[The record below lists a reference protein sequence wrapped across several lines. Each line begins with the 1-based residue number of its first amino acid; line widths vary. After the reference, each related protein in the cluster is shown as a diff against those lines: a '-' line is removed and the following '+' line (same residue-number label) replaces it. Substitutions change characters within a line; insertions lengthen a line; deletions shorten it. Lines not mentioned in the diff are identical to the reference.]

1 MTDIYISY
9 EWRIVLCAIFML
21 HIRLLYRT
29 TAEKVKGVHRMRVE
43 QQSQNI
49 IDVVKQS
56 IGPEEKSGAVLSQY
70 TTGAA
75 GAAVEK
81 SSVSD
86 NAKSVNLK
94 DATYAKPA
102 AEDKQTVAEEIEASA
117 TLDAE
122 ERKNQMAVLSNTTS
136 PEDYAK
142 MQEDGFSLDDTT
154 TNTIVTETDKIK
166 AQLAKAGVDI
176 SFFGD
181 DLDYEQM
188 AAITGSEA
196 LARQLAQA
204 MKEADLPCTE
214 ENVRGVMEALS
225 LAQTL
230 QTPGDGAV
238 KYMLDNGMEPT
249 IGNLYKA
256 EYSGSA
262 AYQANPEAAVDMTM
276 FSDQIDAIIARAG
289 LSVDDTSKEACQW
302 LLDNSVP
309 LNEENLAYYMEL
321 KNLSLP
327 VQAEALLGS
336 MAAAV
341 AEGKSPQD
349 ALLVDGQSFAD
360 KAQDACDVIGEATD
374 EDVAYVVDHGMEL
387 NIRSL
392 KEAMAHRSGEETADS
407 ASGDAQE
414 ETAESSADGSTAYT
428 QRELDLLT
436 ARRQLEETRLAMTA
450 QANYALLKKGI
461 QIDTQPLAELVEA
474 LKETENQYYEQLLK
488 GQGVE
493 ASETNVNLFRETTER
508 VNDLKTVPAYVLGA
522 QGVKDASV
530 AKVHDTGR
538 AMRDTFER
546 ANQSYE
552 TLMTAP
558 RADLGDSIQKAFRN
572 VDDILSDIGLE
583 ETEANQR
590 AVRIL
595 GYNQI
600 EITQESVAEM
610 KAADEQVQRVF
621 RNLTPA
627 TVTEMIRRG
636 IDPLDMDFSTLNA
649 TAEQIKK
656 ETGANDERGFGEF
669 LWKLERTE
677 GISQEERASYIGT
690 YRLIHQVEQS
700 DGAAVGALVNQGA
713 DITMRNLMMAV
724 RSERRSGKMDYSV
737 DESFGKVEGS
747 GYSGTSITDQMEAA
761 YQNNCVK
768 DVADLLTPERMKVVA
783 SQTPDWEEMT
793 PEQLK
798 EALAQAQ
805 TDDARKDYAYAK
817 EQLDQLSQSAKMTQD
832 IYTVLQKYDIP
843 NTMTNV
849 MAMEAMVNDRNGVFR
864 QIFGESAKGSHKEE
878 NEEQLARAKEQVL
891 EEFGEAIASP
901 EGLAAAQEQL
911 AEVAE
916 NVMNGM
922 IDSDDVTSL
931 DIREMRLLSAQLSI
945 GSMMA
950 KEEQYAIPVQT
961 ESGVVGISLKVVRGD
976 GEKGLVDITMETKL
990 HGKIAATFQAKEH
1003 GVSGLIASDRE
1014 DTKELLDSRQ
1024 ESLTAVLDSGNEADL
1039 HYACIADLDLN
1050 HFSTGVFGVD
1060 APEQQET
1067 TEKQS
1072 DTTYQVQTTRLYHIA
1087 ESFVRQV
1094 QDLLQGT
1101 DAQGADA

>member
-1 MTDIYISY
+1 
-9 EWRIVLCAIFML
+9 
-21 HIRLLYRT
+21 
-29 TAEKVKGVHRMRVE
+29 
-43 QQSQNI
+43 
-49 IDVVKQS
+49 
-56 IGPEEKSGAVLSQY
+56 
-70 TTGAA
+70 
-75 GAAVEK
+75 
-81 SSVSD
+81 
-86 NAKSVNLK
+86 
-94 DATYAKPA
+94 
-102 AEDKQTVAEEIEASA
+102 
-117 TLDAE
+117 
-122 ERKNQMAVLSNTTS
+122 
-136 PEDYAK
+136 
-142 MQEDGFSLDDTT
+142 
-154 TNTIVTETDKIK
+154 
-166 AQLAKAGVDI
+166 
-176 SFFGD
+176 
-181 DLDYEQM
+181 
-188 AAITGSEA
+188 
-196 LARQLAQA
+196 
-204 MKEADLPCTE
+204 
-214 ENVRGVMEALS
+214 
-225 LAQTL
+225 
-230 QTPGDGAV
+230 
-238 KYMLDNGMEPT
+238 
-249 IGNLYKA
+249 
-256 EYSGSA
+256 
-262 AYQANPEAAVDMTM
+262 
-276 FSDQIDAIIARAG
+276 
-289 LSVDDTSKEACQW
+289 
-302 LLDNSVP
+302 
-309 LNEENLAYYMEL
+309 
-321 KNLSLP
+321 
-327 VQAEALLGS
+327 
-336 MAAAV
+336 
-341 AEGKSPQD
+341 
-349 ALLVDGQSFAD
+349 
-360 KAQDACDVIGEATD
+360 
-374 EDVAYVVDHGMEL
+374 
-387 NIRSL
+387 
-392 KEAMAHRSGEETADS
+392 MAHRSGEETADS

-530 AKVHDTGR
+530 AEVHDTGR

-572 VDDILSDIGLE
+572 VDDILNDIGLE
-583 ETEANQR
+583 ATEANQR

-805 TDDARKDYAYAK
+805 TDDASQDYAYAK

-891 EEFGEAIASP
+891 EDFGEAIASP

-916 NVMNGM
+916 NVMKGM

>member
-1 MTDIYISY
+1 
-9 EWRIVLCAIFML
+9 
-21 HIRLLYRT
+21 
-29 TAEKVKGVHRMRVE
+29 
-43 QQSQNI
+43 
-49 IDVVKQS
+49 
-56 IGPEEKSGAVLSQY
+56 
-70 TTGAA
+70 
-75 GAAVEK
+75 
-81 SSVSD
+81 
-86 NAKSVNLK
+86 
-94 DATYAKPA
+94 
-102 AEDKQTVAEEIEASA
+102 
-117 TLDAE
+117 
-122 ERKNQMAVLSNTTS
+122 
-136 PEDYAK
+136 
-142 MQEDGFSLDDTT
+142 
-154 TNTIVTETDKIK
+154 
-166 AQLAKAGVDI
+166 
-176 SFFGD
+176 
-181 DLDYEQM
+181 
-188 AAITGSEA
+188 
-196 LARQLAQA
+196 
-204 MKEADLPCTE
+204 
-214 ENVRGVMEALS
+214 
-225 LAQTL
+225 
-230 QTPGDGAV
+230 
-238 KYMLDNGMEPT
+238 
-249 IGNLYKA
+249 
-256 EYSGSA
+256 
-262 AYQANPEAAVDMTM
+262 
-276 FSDQIDAIIARAG
+276 
-289 LSVDDTSKEACQW
+289 
-302 LLDNSVP
+302 
-309 LNEENLAYYMEL
+309 
-321 KNLSLP
+321 
-327 VQAEALLGS
+327 
-336 MAAAV
+336 
-341 AEGKSPQD
+341 
-349 ALLVDGQSFAD
+349 
-360 KAQDACDVIGEATD
+360 
-374 EDVAYVVDHGMEL
+374 
-387 NIRSL
+387 
-392 KEAMAHRSGEETADS
+392 
-407 ASGDAQE
+407 
-414 ETAESSADGSTAYT
+414 
-428 QRELDLLT
+428 
-436 ARRQLEETRLAMTA
+436 MTA

-530 AKVHDTGR
+530 AEVHDTGR

-583 ETEANQR
+583 ATEANQR

-656 ETGANDERGFGEF
+656 ETSANDERGFGEF

-805 TDDARKDYAYAK
+805 TDDASQDYAYAK

-843 NTMTNV
+843 NTITNV

-891 EEFGEAIASP
+891 EDFGEAIASP

-916 NVMNGM
+916 NVMKGM
-922 IDSDDVTSL
+922 IDSYDVTSL

>member
-1 MTDIYISY
+1 
-9 EWRIVLCAIFML
+9 
-21 HIRLLYRT
+21 
-29 TAEKVKGVHRMRVE
+29 
-43 QQSQNI
+43 
-49 IDVVKQS
+49 
-56 IGPEEKSGAVLSQY
+56 
-70 TTGAA
+70 
-75 GAAVEK
+75 
-81 SSVSD
+81 
-86 NAKSVNLK
+86 
-94 DATYAKPA
+94 
-102 AEDKQTVAEEIEASA
+102 
-117 TLDAE
+117 
-122 ERKNQMAVLSNTTS
+122 
-136 PEDYAK
+136 
-142 MQEDGFSLDDTT
+142 
-154 TNTIVTETDKIK
+154 
-166 AQLAKAGVDI
+166 
-176 SFFGD
+176 
-181 DLDYEQM
+181 
-188 AAITGSEA
+188 
-196 LARQLAQA
+196 
-204 MKEADLPCTE
+204 
-214 ENVRGVMEALS
+214 
-225 LAQTL
+225 
-230 QTPGDGAV
+230 
-238 KYMLDNGMEPT
+238 
-249 IGNLYKA
+249 
-256 EYSGSA
+256 
-262 AYQANPEAAVDMTM
+262 
-276 FSDQIDAIIARAG
+276 
-289 LSVDDTSKEACQW
+289 
-302 LLDNSVP
+302 
-309 LNEENLAYYMEL
+309 
-321 KNLSLP
+321 
-327 VQAEALLGS
+327 
-336 MAAAV
+336 
-341 AEGKSPQD
+341 
-349 ALLVDGQSFAD
+349 
-360 KAQDACDVIGEATD
+360 
-374 EDVAYVVDHGMEL
+374 
-387 NIRSL
+387 
-392 KEAMAHRSGEETADS
+392 MAHRSGEETADS

-530 AKVHDTGR
+530 AEVHDTGR

-572 VDDILSDIGLE
+572 VDDILNDIGLE
-583 ETEANQR
+583 ATEANQR

-805 TDDARKDYAYAK
+805 TDDASQDYAYAK

-891 EEFGEAIASP
+891 EDFGEAIASP

-916 NVMNGM
+916 NVMKGM

-950 KEEQYAIPVQT
+950 KEQYAIPVQT

>member
-1 MTDIYISY
+1 M
-9 EWRIVLCAIFML
+9 
-21 HIRLLYRT
+21 
-29 TAEKVKGVHRMRVE
+29 
-43 QQSQNI
+43 N
-49 IDVVKQS
+49 
-56 IGPEEKSGAVLSQY
+56 
-70 TTGAA
+70 
-75 GAAVEK
+75 
-81 SSVSD
+81 
-86 NAKSVNLK
+86 
-94 DATYAKPA
+94 
-102 AEDKQTVAEEIEASA
+102 
-117 TLDAE
+117 
-122 ERKNQMAVLSNTTS
+122 
-136 PEDYAK
+136 
-142 MQEDGFSLDDTT
+142 
-154 TNTIVTETDKIK
+154 
-166 AQLAKAGVDI
+166 
-176 SFFGD
+176 
-181 DLDYEQM
+181 
-188 AAITGSEA
+188 
-196 LARQLAQA
+196 
-204 MKEADLPCTE
+204 
-214 ENVRGVMEALS
+214 
-225 LAQTL
+225 
-230 QTPGDGAV
+230 
-238 KYMLDNGMEPT
+238 
-249 IGNLYKA
+249 
-256 EYSGSA
+256 
-262 AYQANPEAAVDMTM
+262 
-276 FSDQIDAIIARAG
+276 
-289 LSVDDTSKEACQW
+289 
-302 LLDNSVP
+302 
-309 LNEENLAYYMEL
+309 
-321 KNLSLP
+321 
-327 VQAEALLGS
+327 
-336 MAAAV
+336 
-341 AEGKSPQD
+341 
-349 ALLVDGQSFAD
+349 
-360 KAQDACDVIGEATD
+360 
-374 EDVAYVVDHGMEL
+374 
-387 NIRSL
+387 
-392 KEAMAHRSGEETADS
+392 
-407 ASGDAQE
+407 
-414 ETAESSADGSTAYT
+414 
-428 QRELDLLT
+428 
-436 ARRQLEETRLAMTA
+436 
-450 QANYALLKKGI
+450 
-461 QIDTQPLAELVEA
+461 
-474 LKETENQYYEQLLK
+474 
-488 GQGVE
+488 
-493 ASETNVNLFRETTER
+493 
-508 VNDLKTVPAYVLGA
+508 
-522 QGVKDASV
+522 
-530 AKVHDTGR
+530 
-538 AMRDTFER
+538 
-546 ANQSYE
+546 
-552 TLMTAP
+552 
-558 RADLGDSIQKAFRN
+558 
-572 VDDILSDIGLE
+572 DIGLE
-583 ETEANQR
+583 ATETNQR

-656 ETGANDERGFGEF
+656 ETSANDECGFGEF

-891 EEFGEAIASP
+891 EDFGEAIASP

-916 NVMNGM
+916 NVIKGM